1 MTESFEN
8 ENMENTN
15 PENVTPQTETDNSV
29 NTEATMHYRE

>member
-15 PENVTPQTETDNSV
+15 PEGVTPQ
-29 NTEATMHYRE
+29 ATNENEIQAASI